1 MCALSLVIRK
11 KRFRLPSPLPILLVE
26 CSKVISQPHF
36 LSFFSWTT
44 SVPSAS
50 HAFQSCYQ
58 LCCPSLEAFKW
69 LNILLIFWGPNPR
82 TVLSESAPVLNL
94 AGESPLD
101 WVAMLCVMHPIVL
114 FTLQGT
120 TALWWFMLSLI
131 MILHSCPYWAGITDH
146 KLFSIYS
153 RAKQT
158 GFRNCVLWNI
168 YICNRVYH

>member
-1 MCALSLVIRK
+1 MFRKVHSDPPLIQFCALCVPSLVIRK

-69 LNILLIFWGPNPR
+69 LNILLIFWGPNPH

-94 AGESPLD
+94 AGESPL
-101 WVAMLCVMHPIVL
+101 VVVCNASHSAVYPPGHHG
-114 FTLQGT
+114 TLMIYVEPNYDITQ
-120 TALWWFMLSLI
+120 LSL
-131 MILHSCPYWAGITDH
+131 L
-146 KLFSIYS
+146 S
-153 RAKQT
+153 RH
-158 GFRNCVLWNI
+158 NWP
-168 YICNRVYH
+168 